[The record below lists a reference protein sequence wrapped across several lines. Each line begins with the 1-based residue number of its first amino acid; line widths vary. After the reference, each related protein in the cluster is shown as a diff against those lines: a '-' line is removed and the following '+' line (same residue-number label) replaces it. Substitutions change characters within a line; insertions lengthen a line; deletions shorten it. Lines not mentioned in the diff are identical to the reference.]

1 MFASVSHTDYLKIF
15 GHIAAFYGFVR
26 IPFATCKR
34 DFQYG
39 EFMIL
44 QTKNLNIY
52 IEKDNRLLIKDFSFS
67 LQNGD
72 KVAIIGEEGNGK
84 STLLKFLYDENSVSD
99 YTHYSGKVIRKGR
112 FGYLPQF
119 MPQSDLCMPVAE
131 FLSSTDI
138 YSLYDEADCMNLDF
152 DLLTSN
158 RIMGTLSGG
167 EKIKIQLLKILGLSP
182 DVIFLDEPSND
193 LDIDSL
199 SFLESFISDSALP
212 TVFISH
218 DEILLKRTAN
228 TVIHIE
234 QLTRKTNN
242 RITIAHMKYD
252 DYANSRESLFKRKEQ
267 IAAKQ
272 RSDFR
277 KQKERLQK
285 LYEKARHNNSWKN
298 PDGILSS
305 DGNARKHLQ
314 SVISVNKRIEREKDN
329 FEDIPEQETSIMTEF
344 DSAIYIP
351 KQKRIVDLELRK
363 LSVGERDLS
372 ENIRLTVM
380 GDKHVCIIGKN
391 GTGKS
396 TLLKTI
402 LGKLKER
409 TDINV
414 GYMPQNYEETL
425 DFHITPIEFLQADLD
440 KERMTK
446 AMTYMRAMRFTIK
459 EINSP
464 IGKLSGGQK
473 AKLLFLYMVL
483 KNCDVLILDEPT
495 RNFSPMSAPVI
506 RQALAR
512 FKGTIISVSHD
523 RKYIEDVADEIYVLD
538 KNGLHLL

>member
-99 YTHYSGKVIRKGR
+99 YTHYSGKVIRKR
-112 FGYLPQF
+112 
-119 MPQSDLCMPVAE
+119 
-131 FLSSTDI
+131 
-138 YSLYDEADCMNLDF
+138 
-152 DLLTSN
+152 
-158 RIMGTLSGG
+158 
-167 EKIKIQLLKILGLSP
+167 QLLKILGLSP

-298 PDGILSS
+298 PDGIPSS